1 LHLISQAL
9 RLTLHVQRRQ
19 TCANCVILQRRWRAE
34 DGHQTVTGE
43 LVHGAAVLLHHRRT
57 ATNEARRRGDVH
69 RTHHIGE
76 QHGHL
81 FELSV

>member
-1 LHLISQAL
+1 MLEPRDPPRH
-9 RLTLHVQRRQ
+9 
-19 TCANCVILQRRWRAE
+19 WRTE

-43 LVHGAAVLLHHRRT
+43 LVHGAAVPLHLRRT
-57 ATNEARRRGDVH
+57 ATNEASHDLPQPFRAHRRGDVH